1 MFTTRVAGSNKVI
14 SMTKLERSMS
24 MQNRGCP
31 LCEEKLA
38 QWRLTLHDQDLALE
52 DSHLLQ
58 CKKCHMTFLD
68 RPCDAAFESR
78 FYANHIARRH
88 HHRPSLA
95 AFEAEYQR
103 QLPTLEQTAKIIPIP
118 QDTAPRV
125 LDVGCGNGFLL
136 RRLKEKGCQVEGI
149 DLDDDLVEFG
159 RKVLGYQVTRQNI
172 EDFQPA
178 SRYDAIVMTDV
189 LEHLAAPGPVLRKL
203 RELLVPAGL
212 LVVKVP
218 NWQVG
223 RFHVLLARE
232 PERYQ
237 PNLHIQVEHLNYFSA
252 STLRKML
259 DMAGFGSVDI
269 RPEAATYPGTCGDTA
284 NGQKK
289 CGKFLIQRL
298 RDMVSQVMPAQ
309 LICTP
314 CLLGV
319 AKNTG

>member
-1 MFTTRVAGSNKVI
+1 M
-14 SMTKLERSMS
+14 
-24 MQNRGCP
+24 
-31 LCEEKLA
+31 
-38 QWRLTLHDQDLALE
+38 LTIHDPDLTPE
-52 DSHLLQ
+52 DSYLLR

-68 RPCDAAFESR
+68 RPCDASFESR

-88 HHRPSLA
+88 QHSPSLA

-103 QLPTLEQTAKIIPIP
+103 QLPILEQTAKMIPIP
-118 QDTAPRV
+118 RDAAPRV

-149 DLDDDLVEFG
+149 DLDDDLVAFS
-159 RKVLGYQVTRQNI
+159 RDVLGYQVSRQSI
-172 EDFQPA
+172 ETFQSA
-178 SRYDAIVMTDV
+178 SRFDAIAMTDV
-189 LEHLAAPGPVLRKL
+189 LEHLPTPGPVLRKL
-203 RELLVPAGL
+203 RGLLVPAGL

-252 STLRKML
+252 STLRKTL
-259 DMAGFGSVDI
+259 ELAGFVSVDI
-269 RPEAATYPGTCGDTA
+269 HPAAATYLGTCGDTTL
-284 NGQKK
+284 GEKK
-289 CGKFLIQRL
+289 SGKFLIQRL
-298 RDMVSQVMPAQ
+298 RGMLSQVMPAQ

-319 AKNTG
+319 AKNT